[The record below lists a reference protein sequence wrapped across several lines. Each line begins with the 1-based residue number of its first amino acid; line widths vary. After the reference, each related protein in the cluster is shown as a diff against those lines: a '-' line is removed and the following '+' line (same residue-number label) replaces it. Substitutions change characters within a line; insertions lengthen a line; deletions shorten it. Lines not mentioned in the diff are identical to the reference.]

1 MRPPKA
7 DPAAL
12 AARRL
17 PIPGGTPFLVVD
29 VPNLAGAER
38 LDPDRN
44 RVSTWFCTHWP
55 THAALEAAGF
65 PSTFGAWLPDGLGCE
80 AALVFLPKG
89 RERIRMTLAMVA
101 SALPEGAPLRIVGTR
116 RGGIESASREVDVVA
131 TRLGVESGKHARLI
145 MARTR
150 ARLPASLETY
160 ASVWELTTESGR
172 LRIASFPGVFS
183 HGRLD
188 DGSRLLLDTVASLP
202 GPLLDVGSGAGVL
215 GAWYARGGAAPLTL
229 VDADALAVEASRRT
243 LGFNSLQGTA
253 EPADVLPA
261 VGAFASIVANPPF
274 HQGVETDHRV
284 TTTLISGA
292 RARLFKG
299 GALTL
304 VCNRF
309 LPVPALLDRAFGSHR
324 VLADDGRY
332 RVYRSCRE

>member
-17 PIPGGTPFLVVD
+17 PVPGGSPLLVVD
-29 VPNLAGAER
+29 VPDLVGAER
-38 LDPDRN
+38 LDPHRDRV
-44 RVSTWFCTHWP
+44 RAWFCTHWP
-55 THAALEAAGF
+55 THVALEAAGF
-65 PSTFGAWLPDGLGCE
+65 PTTFGAWLPEELGCG

-89 RERIRMTLAMVA
+89 RERVRMTLAMVA
-101 SALPEGAPLRIVGTR
+101 SALPGGAPLWVVGTR
-116 RGGIESASREVDVVA
+116 RGGIESAGREIDAVA

-150 ARLPASLETY
+150 GQLETSLDAF
-160 ASVWELTTESGR
+160 ASDWELTMEPSG

-188 DGSRLLLDTVASLP
+188 DGSRLLLDTVPALP

-215 GAWYARGGAAPLTL
+215 GAWYARGGASPVTL
-229 VDADALAVEASRRT
+229 VDADAVAVEASRRT
-243 LGFNSLQGTA
+243 LRLTALEGKA
-253 EPADVLPA
+253 EPADVLPSA
-261 VGAFASIVANPPF
+261 GAFASIVSNPPF
-274 HQGVETDHRV
+274 HQGVTTDHRV
-284 TTTLISGA
+284 TMALVAGA
-292 RARLFKG
+292 SARLLPG
-299 GALTL
+299 GTVTL

-309 LPVPALLDRAFGSHR
+309 LPVQALLDQAFGSHR

-332 RVYRSCRE
+332 RVYRSRRV